1 MMMLSIKN
9 NDPKVGGLC
18 TAWAACT
25 PRRVFLLPLVF
36 FPRPDSTL
44 VVQVIEAPAERTY
57 RYGTSF
63 LYRQS
68 SLTVSHLAK
77 ESRETSSRL
86 PLGSLRSPFPP
97 FPRNQKTFSAAR
109 NFCPK
114 WQPCGAAEDFG
125 TAGAHKA
132 MKLVT

>member
-1 MMMLSIKN
+1 MLSIKN

-63 LYRQS
+63 SYRQS
-68 SLTVSHLAK
+68 SLTAPS
-77 ESRETSSRL
+77 
-86 PLGSLRSPFPP
+86 
-97 FPRNQKTFSAAR
+97 
-109 NFCPK
+109 
-114 WQPCGAAEDFG
+114 G
-125 TAGAHKA
+125 TAALPNRRILAPSSLNISKRTLLPR
-132 MKLVT
+132 LVGLTRFLTFATAFRFATGLNVLSPP